1 VTVTVYV
8 VDVVAFGVDIV
19 GETVGAVVVE
29 TVGVVRSAEQAT
41 AVSANVIA
49 IDARVRQQVN
59 MGVSTHLGR
68 SYRSRKQHHRVTGS
82 ACGVP
87 MDCPTEQGGAMS
99 QTSQRELGESSSP
112 IEDEL
117 EDAFQRMIDEGA
129 QRLHRTWREVLV
141 TGFFGGTEVAM
152 GVLAY
157 LSVLLATDDKLLA
170 GLAFAIGFLALL
182 LGRSE
187 LFTEGFLVPVTTVAA
202 KRASV
207 RQLVKLWAGTLVANL
222 FGGWV
227 LMWLIMTAFP
237 KLHDVTIESASHYV
251 DAPLTAETV
260 ALALIGGMAITLM
273 TRMQHGTDS
282 MVGKI
287 AAAVAGA
294 FLLAGLQMFHS
305 ILDSLLIFGALST
318 GTAPF
323 GYLDW
328 LQWFSYTVVCN
339 IAGGLLLVTLLRLLR
354 TKDRLAEERAE
365 ADATDS

>member
-1 VTVTVYV
+1 
-8 VDVVAFGVDIV
+8 
-19 GETVGAVVVE
+19 
-29 TVGVVRSAEQAT
+29 
-41 AVSANVIA
+41 
-49 IDARVRQQVN
+49 
-59 MGVSTHLGR
+59 
-68 SYRSRKQHHRVTGS
+68 
-82 ACGVP
+82 
-87 MDCPTEQGGAMS
+87 MS
-99 QTSQRELGESSSP
+99 KTSQRDLGGSDSP

-117 EDAFQRMIDEGA
+117 EDAFARMVDEGT

-157 LSVLLATDDKLLA
+157 LAVLHATHDNLLA
-170 GLAFAIGFLALL
+170 GLAFSIGFLALL

-202 KRASV
+202 KRASFG
-207 RQLVKLWAGTLVANL
+207 QLLKLWSGTLVANL
-222 FGGWV
+222 GGGWV

-237 KLHDVTIESASHYV
+237 RLHAQTIESASHYV
-251 DAPLTAETV
+251 DAPLNAETV
-260 ALALIGGMAITLM
+260 SLALLGGMAITLM

-305 ILDSLLIFGALST
+305 ILDSLLIFGALAT
-318 GTAPF
+318 GAAPF

-328 LQWFSYTVVCN
+328 VQWFGYTVVAN
-339 IAGGLLLVTLLRLLR
+339 VIGGLGLVTLLRLLR
-354 TKDRLAEERAE
+354 SKDRLREERAD
-365 ADATDS
+365 ADADA